1 MRGGNISGC
10 QNSPGFIAVGISNR
24 HVHLSQEDLELLF
37 GKDYQLEKA
46 KDLSQPG
53 QYAAKECVTLIGNKS
68 TIQNV
73 RILGPC
79 RKKSQVELLMSDT
92 YALGIRAVI
101 RESGDL
107 DGSEGIYVAGPKGFV
122 HLSEGAIVARRHIH
136 MEPEEALIR
145 GLKNEQIVKVKLGG
159 ERAVILEETVVRV
172 SSGFKAELH
181 IDIDEAN
188 ACGAKNGMTA
198 QIII

>member
-1 MRGGNISGC
+1 MRENDRLGC
-10 QNSPGFIAVGISNR
+10 QNSLDSITVGISNR
-24 HVHLSQEDLELLF
+24 HVHLSQEDLEILF
-37 GKDYQLEKA
+37 GKDYQLEIA
-46 KDLSQPG
+46 KNLSQPG
-53 QYAAKECVTLIGNKS
+53 QYAAKECVTIIGNKS

-92 YALGIRAVI
+92 YALGIRAVV

-107 DGSEGIYVAGPKGFV
+107 GGSEGIYVAGPKGFV